1 MGFFSDLFAT
11 DNTNNNDDYIPAI
24 MPAGA
29 IDQISRGI
37 LPTMKT
43 DNIILSSGEECHFA
57 ERAIL
62 VKEKITKRYEGR
74 SNGVS
79 IRLSKHVTYRT
90 GKNKGRPVEEV
101 TQEKI
106 KGLVY
111 VTNKR
116 IIFMA
121 DKNAFDKK
129 YSSLTGCAPFSNAVK
144 LQFGTKTYTLM
155 VPDGGAIGNVITMIG
170 NART

>member
-1 MGFFSDLFAT
+1 MGFFSDLFAG
-11 DNTNNNDDYIPAI
+11 NNADNDDHIPAI

-29 IDQISRGI
+29 IDQINRGI

-43 DNIILSSGEECHFA
+43 DNIILSKGEECHFA

-62 VKEKITKRYEGR
+62 VKEKVSKRYEGR

-90 GKNKGRPVEEV
+90 GQNKGKPVEEI
-101 TQEKI
+101 TQEKT

-129 YSSLTGCAPFSNAVK
+129 YSSLTGCAPFSNAIK
-144 LQFGTKTYTLM
+144 LQFGTKTFTLM
-155 VPDGGAIGNVITMIG
+155 VPDGGAISSVITMIG
-170 NART
+170 NSRT

>member
-1 MGFFSDLFAT
+1 MGFFNDLFAP
-11 DNTNNNDDYIPAI
+11 NNANSNDDNIPAI
-24 MPAGA
+24 MPDGA
-29 IDQISRGI
+29 IAQIHRGI
-37 LPTMKT
+37 LPVMKT
-43 DNIILSSGEECHFA
+43 DNIILTKGEECHFA

-62 VKEKITKRYEGR
+62 VKEKVTKRYEGR

-90 GKNKGRPVEEV
+90 GQNRGKPVEEV
-101 TQEKI
+101 TQEKT

-129 YSSLTGCAPFSNAVK
+129 YSTLTGCTPFSNAVK
-144 LQFGTKTYTLM
+144 LQFGTKTFTLM

-170 NART
+170 NANT